1 MSDDTED
8 TEDTEAGSMDDDAL
22 ERAKENKK
30 EKEDQLSKIFAD
42 NTTGRYGKPIDA

>member
-1 MSDDTED
+1 MSDD

-30 EKEDQLSKIFAD
+30 KKEDQLSKIFAD
-42 NTTGRYGKPIDA
+42 NKTGRYGKPIDT